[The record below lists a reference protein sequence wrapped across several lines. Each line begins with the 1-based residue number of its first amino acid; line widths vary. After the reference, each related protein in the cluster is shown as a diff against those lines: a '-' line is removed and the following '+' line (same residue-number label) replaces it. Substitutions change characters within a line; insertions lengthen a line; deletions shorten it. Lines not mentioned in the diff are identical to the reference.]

1 MLPLSGWLIGLIGR
15 KRYYMTCVL
24 MFTVS
29 SALCGAAPSIGF
41 LIFFRV
47 LQGLAGG
54 GLQPSE
60 QGILVDTFP
69 KAQLGMAMAIYGVAV
84 VVAPIMGPVLGGYI
98 SDNHSWRWIFYI
110 NIPVGILSL
119 ILTHFVVQDPPGAER
134 ERRANW
140 KRGIKIDYIGLT
152 LISLGLGSLEVLY
165 AKGQEWDWFGDP
177 FWRVQTVFITMVIGL
192 ASFVI
197 WELRHPAPMI
207 NLRLLG
213 ERNFLACGLIIYLAF
228 GVLYGANVD
237 TPQMLQE
244 LFGYDAFHAGL
255 ILSPSAVAT
264 MVMMPVV
271 GFLLGRKIDARYI
284 VPVGLLCVAGACY
297 WQANLDLYTSPTM
310 FVMPRFV
317 QMAGVGML
325 FVPLNQA
332 AYLYLKKDQINNATG
347 IFNMLRNEGGSLG
360 IAIVAVMV
368 DRRGQFHHQ
377 RLAEHVRPG
386 VPAVSRW
393 LDYYARND
401 TVRGGVTSAVA
412 NQQAMGQ
419 LGGMVNR
426 QARQMAYLDV
436 FSIFFLMALAA
447 LPLVLL
453 MKKAIAKPGAP
464 SH

>member
-1 MLPLSGWLIGLIGR
+1 
-15 KRYYMTCVL
+15 
-24 MFTVS
+24 
-29 SALCGAAPSIGF
+29 
-41 LIFFRV
+41 
-47 LQGLAGG
+47 
-54 GLQPSE
+54 
-60 QGILVDTFP
+60 
-69 KAQLGMAMAIYGVAV
+69 MAMAIYGVAV

-98 SDNHSWRWIFYI
+98 SDNYSWRWIFYI

-119 ILTHFVVQDPPGAER
+119 ILTHFVVQDPPGADI

-177 FWRVQTVFITMVIGL
+177 FWRAQTFFITMVIGL
-192 ASFVI
+192 TSFVI
-197 WELRHPAPMI
+197 WELRHPEPMI

-244 LFGYDAFHAGL
+244 LFGYDAFHAGM

-264 MVMMPVV
+264 MIMMPVV

-297 WQANLDLYTSPTM
+297 WQAKLDLYTSPTM

-360 IAIVAVMV
+360 IAIVTVMV

-377 RLAEHVRPG
+377 RLAEQVRPG
-386 VPAVSRW
+386 VPAVKSW
-393 LDYYARND
+393 LDYFAQND
-401 TVRGGVTSAVA
+401 IVREGVTSAVA

-419 LGGMVNR
+419 LGSMVTR
-426 QARQMAYLDV
+426 QARQMAYLD
-436 FSIFFLMALAA
+436 IFYIYFFMALAA
-447 LPLVLL
+447 LPLVFF
-453 MKKAIAKPGAP
+453 MKKAIAKPNAA